1 VETAD
6 GVRASESQAK
16 SWLRLPLNVCFFLP
30 FLVTAIALF
39 FVFQWTIAP
48 RVERAMRDTR
58 AIQMRNI
65 AKASASSIDGYLE
78 HQRDV
83 IRMLA
88 DELAQS
94 PSIANFET
102 RLANVHDR
110 QRAFKTFIAADA
122 TGVVVAAAPARDA
135 EGRHFA
141 SMGHSV
147 SDRPYFRESIAGRE
161 FVTGAFLGRALG
173 NEPIVGVSAPVYRDG
188 SSTPTHIVEG
198 SLDLAQLVAT
208 TLLFERFPGVNVVV
222 TDQAGA
228 VVASTTPR
236 YARLTNFRQSRRS
249 GREQLDVITATAK
262 TRDGFEI
269 AVLSNEA
276 LVDATIRRELR
287 YIGSVFAGGLLAAV
301 LVVFFIGSR
310 ITRGLQRLGRVSTEA
325 FVHRDAAL
333 LEGSPSRVREIDELR
348 EHLLSTFGTLEFTLS
363 ELERNIAHQDDVIA
377 TRTGELITANEKLDR
392 LAATDGLTGLA
403 NYREFDRIYTESLR
417 TAVRQRANLAVLM
430 IDIDHFKAFNDI
442 YGHEAGNECLKKVA
456 GVLGL
461 YSRRPLDVVARYGGE
476 EFVIVLFDPR
486 DDAVELIAEQLRNDV
501 ASLDL
506 PHASSPFRVVT
517 ISIGCALASLS
528 PDRDFDAARAGL
540 LSVADAAL
548 YRAKLTRNEVVI
560 AHA

>member
-1 VETAD
+1 
-6 GVRASESQAK
+6 VRASDSLAK
-16 SWLRLPLNVCFFLP
+16 PWFRLPLNVCFFLP
-30 FLVTAIALF
+30 FLVTAIGLF

-58 AIQMRNI
+58 AIQMRNL
-65 AKASASSIDGYLE
+65 AKASAVSIDDYLE
-78 HQRDV
+78 HRRDV

-88 DELAQS
+88 DECQQAPTLAD
-94 PSIANFET
+94 FEM
-102 RLANVHDR
+102 RLAKVQDR
-110 QRAFKTFIAADA
+110 QRAFKTFIVADA
-122 TGVVVAAAPARDA
+122 TGNVAAAAPALDA

-147 SDRPYFRESIAGRE
+147 SDRPYFREAIAGRE
-161 FVTGAFLGRALG
+161 FVSDAFLGRALG
-173 NEPIVGVSAPVYRDG
+173 HEPIVGLSAPVYREG
-188 SSTPTHIVEG
+188 SSTPTHVVEG
-198 SLDLAQLVAT
+198 SLDLAQLGTT

-222 TDQAGA
+222 TDRGGA
-228 VVASTTPR
+228 VVVSTTPR
-236 YARLTNFRQSRRS
+236 YAKLANFRQSRRN
-249 GREQLDVITATAK
+249 GGEQLDVIAARSK

-269 AVLSNEA
+269 AVLSNEV
-276 LVDATIRRELR
+276 LVEATIRRELR
-287 YIGSVFAGGLLAAV
+287 YIGAVFAGGLLAAV
-301 LVVFFIGSR
+301 LIVFFIGSR

-325 FVHRDAAL
+325 FIHRDAAL
-333 LEGSPSRVREIDELR
+333 LENTPSRVREVDELR
-348 EHLLSTFGTLEFTLS
+348 EHLLTTFGTLEFTLS
-363 ELERNIAHQDDVIA
+363 ELEQMIAHQDDVIA
-377 TRTGELITANEKLDR
+377 TRTGELISANEKLDR

-430 IDIDHFKAFNDI
+430 IDIDFFKAFNDI
-442 YGHEAGNECLKKVA
+442 YGHEAGNDCLKKVA
-456 GVLGL
+456 SVLGL

-486 DDAVELIAEQLRNDV
+486 DDSVELIAEQLRNDV

-528 PDRDFDAARAGL
+528 PDRDFEAARAGL